1 MQPLV
6 RFVPAL
12 LGIALLA
19 PRAFPQTGAAT
30 LHTLYSFTGKGGDG
44 ELPYGG
50 LTVGANAKLYGTTV
64 FGGASGTGTVFEL
77 DPPAAPGG
85 TWRESVL
92 YSFGGGADGA
102 NPYGTMVFGSNGALY
117 GTTATG
123 GAANEGVVF
132 ELAPPADPGG
142 VWTETILHDFGSP
155 GDGANPFG
163 GLIFGGNGKLYGTTF
178 SGGVADS
185 TCYGGQCGTV
195 FALEP
200 PTVAGG
206 AWTETIVY
214 AFPEGKSGSN
224 PAAGVLI
231 GPGGFLYGVTV
242 YGGGGGDGTI
252 FYLRPPQTAGEEWTE
267 TILYSFGSTLGSGW
281 FPRGNLVAGKDGT
294 LYGTTSGG
302 SGTVFRLE
310 TPGYWIES
318 AYDFPFAVGYE
329 SYGGVV
335 IGPNEQLFGT
345 AFEGGIVSQSCGN
358 LGCGTV
364 FVATPPPSSGGT
376 WSGTMLHT
384 FTGVNG
390 DGANPY
396 AGLAPGPNGVLYG
409 TTVAGGASGFGTI
422 FALTLPPG
430 VRRP

>member
-1 MQPLV
+1 M
-6 RFVPAL
+6 
-12 LGIALLA
+12 
-19 PRAFPQTGAAT
+19 
-30 LHTLYSFTGKGGDG
+30 
-44 ELPYGG
+44 
-50 LTVGANAKLYGTTV
+50 
-64 FGGASGTGTVFEL
+64 
-77 DPPAAPGG
+77 
-85 TWRESVL
+85 
-92 YSFGGGADGA
+92 
-102 NPYGTMVFGSNGALY
+102 
-117 GTTATG
+117 
-123 GAANEGVVF
+123 
-132 ELAPPADPGG
+132 
-142 VWTETILHDFGSP
+142 
-155 GDGANPFG
+155 
-163 GLIFGGNGKLYGTTF
+163 
-178 SGGVADS
+178 
-185 TCYGGQCGTV
+185 
-195 FALEP
+195 
-200 PTVAGG
+200 VAGG
-206 AWTETIVY
+206 AWTEAIVY
-214 AFPEGKSGSN
+214 AFPEGKFGSN
-224 PAAGVLI
+224 PPAGVLI

-252 FYLRPPQTAGEEWTE
+252 FYLRPPRTAG
-267 TILYSFGSTLGSGW
+267 
-281 FPRGNLVAGKDGT
+281 LVAGKDGT